1 MMDLFYKIIDV
12 QDHTLHIII
21 GVCIIAAILKREILG
36 GVWFVAGMVPIY
48 VLASLTSMYF
58 FRKYQ
63 LVAVSDKEI
72 EAVIVSAVGVTIVFL
87 CYLICLDVFRSVTA
101 WNVKRMIKKRNLI
114 GADRSNQA

>member
-1 MMDLFYKIIDV
+1 
-12 QDHTLHIII
+12 
-21 GVCIIAAILKREILG
+21 LKREILG
-36 GVWFVAGMVPIY
+36 GVWLVVGMVPLY

-87 CYLICLDVFRSVTA
+87 CYLICLDLFRSVTA
-101 WNVKRMIKKRNLI
+101 WHVKRMIKKRNLI
-114 GADRSNQA
+114 GADRSNRA